1 MPRRLTALLVMV
13 LVLLGTVAPTLACAA
28 ALSTRDCCPEGSTT
42 PCGGEGSGTRFN
54 GLVEACCLSAPQASP
69 AWVSASREQTERQS
83 SHSGSPDPVVAVAWL
98 LTLSHQPHTHDLPT
112 LSAVAIPGDGV
123 LTYLRTGRLRL

>member
-13 LVLLGTVAPTLACAA
+13 LVLLGTVAPSLACAV

-42 PCGGEGSGTRFN
+42 PCGGEDPGNHFN
-54 GLVEACCLSAPQASP
+54 GLVEACCSSAPQASS
-69 AWVSASREQTERQS
+69 AWVSAIREHTEQQIP
-83 SHSGSPDPVVAVAWL
+83 SGSPDPIVAVAWL
-98 LTLSHQPHTHDLPT
+98 FTFSHLPHSADLPT
-112 LSAVAIPGDGV
+112 LSPVAIPGDGV

>member
-1 MPRRLTALLVMV
+1 MVSRRLTALLVMV

-42 PCGGEGSGTRFN
+42 PCGGEGSGTQFN
-54 GLVEACCLSAPQASP
+54 GLAEACCLNTPQASS
-69 AWVSASREQTERQS
+69 AWVSASRDQIERE
-83 SHSGSPDPVVAVAWL
+83 SHFGSPDPIVAVAWL
-98 LTLSHQPHTHDLPT
+98 FTFSHPPQSADLPT
-112 LSAVAIPGDGV
+112 PSAVAISGDGV